1 MNFSSLLVLPV
12 PAVACIGLVSRQMTE
27 TTSNVEFAHKFSE
40 HDHHPS
46 ATGVRGQWVEIVEAI
61 VLAIV
66 AITTAWSGY
75 QAAKWEA
82 LSAKNYA
89 LATRT
94 TVEAQEGAT
103 LAGQNHLYDI
113 TTFQGW
119 INAKSAGNEK
129 LAAIYERRFRPEFLV
144 AFKAWQKLDPFNSPS
159 APPGPTFMA
168 EYADVHGHQA
178 AELSKR
184 ANAYF
189 EEGVTAREHAD
200 SYVKI
205 TVFLATVLLLT
216 ALSQR
221 FKSFGPRVAVLGI
234 AFIMLVISAYWIFT
248 FPRA

>member
-1 MNFSSLLVLPV
+1 
-12 PAVACIGLVSRQMTE
+12 MTE

-40 HDHHPS
+40 HSHHPS
-46 ATGVRGQWVEIVEAI
+46 AAGVRGQWVEIVEAI

-113 TTFQGW
+113 ITFQGW
-119 INAKSAGNEK
+119 MSAQSSGNAK

-144 AFKAWQKLDPFNSPS
+144 AFKAWQKLDPFHNPS

-168 EYADVHGHQA
+168 EYLDVHGHRA
-178 AELSKR
+178 AELSAFDR
-184 ANAYF
+184 AVSAVQVVRAPSCCSWHCVYH
-189 EEGVTAREHAD
+189 ARD
-200 SYVKI
+200 QC
-205 TVFLATVLLLT
+205 LLDIHFS
-216 ALSQR
+216 A
-221 FKSFGPRVAVLGI
+221 GI
-234 AFIMLVISAYWIFT
+234 VH
-248 FPRA
+248 PRALF

>member
-1 MNFSSLLVLPV
+1 M
-12 PAVACIGLVSRQMTE
+12 GLVSDQMSE

-40 HDHHPS
+40 QSHHPS
-46 ATGVRGQWVEIVEAI
+46 AAGLRGQWVEIVEAI

-66 AITTAWSGY
+66 AVTTAWSGY
-75 QAAKWEA
+75 QAARWEA

-89 LATRT
+89 IATRT

-113 TTFQGW
+113 ITFQGW
-119 INAKSAGNEK
+119 MNAKSVGNEK

-144 AFKAWQKLDPFNSPS
+144 AFTAWQKLNPFNSSS

-168 EYADVHGHQA
+168 EYADAHGHRA

-221 FKSFGPRVAVLGI
+221 FKSFGPRVAVLGV
-234 AFIMLVISAYWIFT
+234 AFIMLVISAYWIFS

>member
-1 MNFSSLLVLPV
+1 
-12 PAVACIGLVSRQMTE
+12 
-27 TTSNVEFAHKFSE
+27 
-40 HDHHPS
+40 
-46 ATGVRGQWVEIVEAI
+46 
-61 VLAIV
+61 
-66 AITTAWSGY
+66 
-75 QAAKWEA
+75 

-113 TTFQGW
+113 ITFQGW
-119 INAKSAGNEK
+119 MNAQSSGNAK
-129 LAAIYERRFRPEFLV
+129 LAAIYERRFRSEFLV
-144 AFKAWQKLDPFNSPS
+144 AFRAWQNLDPFHNPS

-168 EYADVHGHQA
+168 EYADVHGHRA

-184 ANAYF
+184 ASVYF
-189 EEGVTAREHAD
+189 EEGVTTREHAD

-221 FKSFGPRVAVLGI
+221 FKALGPRVAVLGI
-234 AFIMLVISAYWIFT
+234 AFVLLVMSAYWIVT